1 MTSAYVLIVAI
12 LLLGGVL
19 AVLGDRIGTKV
30 GKARLRLFK
39 LRPRN
44 TATVI
49 TVITGVLISALSL
62 MILFVLS
69 ESLRDGVFRLDAI
82 RRQLRIAQSNL
93 NEISAERTSIND
105 ELEDARL
112 ERSRIE
118 RSFREVQRRYAS
130 MTAQAKRL
138 SAEVEVLRAQR
149 ERLLGQ
155 IPRLQ
160 QQVRDR
166 DDRIASQDQVLRQR
180 AIQFRTLQAQQGR
193 LQSEISSRDGMI
205 RELDGEIAQRD
216 QVLSDREATLED
228 LTKQLN
234 FLREEV
240 ATLEQFYQDYQAL
253 RQGNVA
259 LVRGE
264 VLSYAV
270 LRIVDPNSAYL
281 AIDQLLSQA
290 NRRAIEATRPFN
302 GDTVDDRVVQISQ
315 AQVSQL
321 AEQIQ
326 DGQDYVVR
334 ILSAGNF
341 VEQEQSVFVFADAV
355 PNQQI
360 FEAGQAI
367 ATVSVDSDV
376 MTTAQVRA
384 RLDTLLAAA
393 QFRARRSG
401 VIGDIQI
408 GDGSVRTFANLVEWL
423 ESTRQP
429 FEQIQ
434 AVVSTDT
441 YTAGPLSIDLLV
453 FQDGQL
459 LFRTAPP

>member
-1 MTSAYVLIVAI
+1 
-12 LLLGGVL
+12 
-19 AVLGDRIGTKV
+19 
-30 GKARLRLFK
+30 
-39 LRPRN
+39 
-44 TATVI
+44 
-49 TVITGVLISALSL
+49 
-62 MILFVLS
+62 
-69 ESLRDGVFRLDAI
+69 
-82 RRQLRIAQSNL
+82 
-93 NEISAERTSIND
+93 
-105 ELEDARL
+105 
-112 ERSRIE
+112 
-118 RSFREVQRRYAS
+118 
-130 MTAQAKRL
+130 
-138 SAEVEVLRAQR
+138 
-149 ERLLGQ
+149 
-155 IPRLQ
+155 
-160 QQVRDR
+160 
-166 DDRIASQDQVLRQR
+166 
-180 AIQFRTLQAQQGR
+180 
-193 LQSEISSRDGMI
+193 MI